1 MEEIYKPIKQFNG
14 EYEISNFGNCR
25 STKKIIIKSNG
36 KTYTR
41 ESKVLKPAKSQD
53 GYLKCAVSFNGKLI
67 TKPIHRLVAETFINK
82 PDTYLEVN
90 HIDGNK
96 TNNNVNNLE
105 WITKSENLKHAY
117 KLNLLKAKKGE
128 LNGNSK
134 LTWCQVEEIRALAL
148 ITKSGRYYNRK
159 GIAEK
164 YGISEAHVKD
174 IVNKRR
180 NIWSHV

>member
-1 MEEIYKPIKQFNG
+1 MEEIYKPIIIFNG

-25 STKKIIIKSNG
+25 STKKIIVKSNG

-41 ESKVLKPAKSQD
+41 ESKVLKPAKSAD
-53 GYLKCAVSFNGKLI
+53 GYLKCAMSFNGKLI
-67 TKPIHRLVAETFINK
+67 TKPIHRLVAETFIYK
-82 PDTYLEVN
+82 PDIYLEVN

-105 WITKSENLKHAY
+105 WISKSENLKHAY
-117 KLNLLKAKKGE
+117 RLNLLKARKGE

-134 LTWCQVEEIRALAL
+134 LTEKDVIEIRNIANN
-148 ITKSGRYYNRK
+148 SGRYYGRK
-159 GIAEK
+159 RLAEK
-164 YGISEAHVKD
+164 YNISEAHIKD
-174 IVNKRR
+174 IVNYRK

>member
-1 MEEIYKPIKQFNG
+1 MEIWKGITRFNN
-14 EYEISNFGNCR
+14 EYEVSNLGKIR
-25 STKKIIIKSNG
+25 STHKVIMKSNG

-41 ESKVLKPAKSQD
+41 VSKVLKPALQSD

-67 TKPIHRLVAETFINK
+67 TRPVHRLVAETFK
-82 PDTYLEVN
+82 PIDFGYMEVN
-90 HIDGNK
+90 HIDCDK
-96 TNNNVNNLE
+96 TNNSIDNLE
-105 WITKSENLKHAY
+105 WCTKSENIKHAY
-117 KLNLLKAKKGE
+117 NNGLIKPKRGDK
-128 LNGNSK
+128 NGNSK

-180 NIWSHV
+180 NIWNNV